1 MAGNDERRNARRIHL
16 AQPVEA
22 SLSHY
27 PVAVMDLST
36 SGARIQHHSPLTF
49 MPGKQ
54 FVLEFACE
62 GEWFRLTCTV
72 ARCRLEARRASSQQQ
87 TVYTSGVRFVDMD
100 EASIERLWGLIAFLA
115 VGVLEQ
121 EGIAEIPYEF
131 EILSH

>member
-16 AQPVEA
+16 GQPVEA

-27 PVAVMDLST
+27 PVAVVDLST
-36 SGARIQHHSPLTF
+36 SGARIQHHSALTF
-49 MPGKQ
+49 MPGKR

-72 ARCRLEARRASSQQQ
+72 ARCRLEARRASGQPA
-87 TVYTSGVRFVDMD
+87 VYSSGVRFVDMD

-115 VGVLEQ
+115 VAVLEQ